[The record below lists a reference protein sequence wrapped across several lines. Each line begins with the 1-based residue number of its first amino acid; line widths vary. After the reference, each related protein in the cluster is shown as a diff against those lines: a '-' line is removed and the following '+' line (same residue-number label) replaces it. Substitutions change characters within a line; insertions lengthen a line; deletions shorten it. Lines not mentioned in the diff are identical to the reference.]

1 MQNIDLIPVFGT
13 SFAVYIPLIMLIV
26 ALLTLFDGFGRIV
39 KVLGIEW
46 EDASSDSHNGLS
58 CTCRNRDQEIAL
70 DPQLQ
75 EKIRTGKLIVSNE
88 VKQRRAN
95 DLMSDS
101 RSGRTA
107 NGSNNDL
114 SHTKPHMMRI
124 GAPTNSTLMTEA
136 LISSNAT
143 YNPTYRNIVAS
154 ADIEND
160 QDLDLDLSD
169 HQLSYGGGGP
179 SRGGYSR
186 PGSDRG
192 LELGRNGGLSAAEAA
207 AKNSLFG
214 FSGSSTNSRQGTSP
228 NASSGNRRAGADLF
242 SISNDEAV
250 NPYAGRYSD
259 V

>member
-46 EDASSDSHNGLS
+46 EDAGSDSHNGLS

-88 VKQRRAN
+88 IKQRRAN
-95 DLMSDS
+95 DLMSDG
-101 RSGRTA
+101 RSKGLS
-107 NGSNNDL
+107 GSSNDL
-114 SHTKPHMMRI
+114 SNKKPNLMRI

-143 YNPTYRNIVAS
+143 YNPAYRNLVAS
-154 ADIEND
+154 ADGD
-160 QDLDLDLSD
+160 HDLELDLSD

-186 PGSDRG
+186 PGSDRS

-207 AKNSLFG
+207 AKNSLFSFG
-214 FSGSSTNSRQGTSP
+214 GKFSSRQGTSP
-228 NASSGNRRAGADLF
+228 TDTAARRPAVDLF
-242 SISNDEAV
+242 STSNDEAV
-250 NPYAGRYSD
+250 NPYAGRYSN